1 MKEAYQL
8 IQKVHISEKASL
20 VAEKL
25 NQYVFRVSP
34 EANKIEIK
42 NAIQY
47 LFKKKVI
54 AVRTMQYA
62 GKKKRERR
70 ADFGRRAHWKKA
82 VVSLAPGE
90 KIDLT

>member
-8 IQKVHISEKASL
+8 IQKIHISEKATFL
-20 VAEKL
+20 AESL

-34 EANKIEIK
+34 EVNKIEIK
-42 NAIQY
+42 NAIQN
-47 LFKKKVI
+47 LFKKNVI
-54 AVRTMQYA
+54 DVRTMQYA

-82 VVSLAPGE
+82 IVCLAPGE
-90 KIDLT
+90 KIDIA